1 MHLCIN
7 IELMNVS
14 YPAWILI
21 PKLNI
26 KKNTNQ
32 MFLTVRSIIYVDID
46 FICPGYLKLRRDN
59 SIINVYNLRIFIIKL
74 MQSILKIH

>member
-32 MFLTVRSIIYVDID
+32 MFLTIRSIIYVDID
-46 FICPGYLKLRRDN
+46 FICPG
-59 SIINVYNLRIFIIKL
+59 NLN
-74 MQSILKIH
+74 